1 MACGPRIF
9 LLRKLKWGAGNSPPS
24 RSSAGYLSDLL
35 VLILLTY
42 NLRRPGVA
50 RCPAEEQ
57 TELKPYQSKR
67 SLQESQAELKTVRL
81 NAHNSSGLAF
91 KSGLLLTFLPLI
103 PGAHLDLQNCSVAL
117 PQFWSGHNDIL
128 TRFLQLLKHIKTLGM
143 FDRTGQ
149 IEKGE
154 PNNKNPGKR
163 IKMDQCAKYML
174 QLSVTDQWWFSAT
187 ISHRALLEPVRGSC
201 LVAHT
206 FLFSYL
212 D

>member
-1 MACGPRIF
+1 MWAAYFFVEEIKVGGRQ
-9 LLRKLKWGAGNSPPS
+9 LASS

-67 SLQESQAELKTVRL
+67 SLQESQAELKTVL

-117 PQFWSGHNDIL
+117 PQF
-128 TRFLQLLKHIKTLGM
+128 
-143 FDRTGQ
+143 
-149 IEKGE
+149 
-154 PNNKNPGKR
+154 
-163 IKMDQCAKYML
+163 
-174 QLSVTDQWWFSAT
+174 
-187 ISHRALLEPVRGSC
+187 
-201 LVAHT
+201 
-206 FLFSYL
+206 
-212 D
+212 